1 MKKLLLVLATF
12 SGLAVFA
19 QRSAIE
25 SAAIYLRNS
34 EMEDAKKSID
44 AAAINDETKNDP
56 KMWFYRAAVYDTL
69 YRNPEYLNLL
79 GENGVEEFAIACKK
93 CVETDTKDR
102 YDYYCDYAIIN
113 SAFATYNKAIEY
125 VRAKDS
131 KNAAKFFQYT
141 LDVVPYDKD
150 NNLRKNNIT
159 DKNIMLSLA
168 DLGLKTQNYPLA
180 KTNLQKLIDIDYQDP
195 IIYTLMGNIYFTE
208 GDTTKGLSYVESGRG
223 KFPTDKDLINTELN
237 VYLAQGKQDVL
248 LKKLNDALEID
259 PENTVFL
266 YVRGNVYDNYA
277 STASKVARHA
287 RDTAETLSKKA
298 KSLPAASKSKYDA
311 AARNYKKLADSLF
324 TMNKEYVAKAEADYK
339 AVIAIR
345 EDNIDAYY
353 NLGALTNNKT
363 TDVVDR
369 MNAIKAPSQ
378 AEYDKQW
385 ATLKKEQDAIL
396 TIALDYFKKALEYAE
411 MLPETDQTAKNYKN
425 GTMRSILISMQQV
438 YANLGDEKMTIE
450 TKKRRMALED

>member
-1 MKKLLLVLATF
+1 MKKLLLLLASF

-19 QRSAIE
+19 QRSAVE

-69 YRNPEYLNLL
+69 YRNPEYKALL
-79 GENGVEEFAIACKK
+79 GENGVEQFAIACKK

-125 VRAKDS
+125 VKDKDS

-141 LDVVPYDKD
+141 LDVVPFDKD

-168 DLGLKTQNYPLA
+168 DLGLKTKDYPLA

-195 IIYTLMGNIYFTE
+195 IIYTLMGNIFFTE
-208 GDTTKGLSYVESGRG
+208 GDTTKGLGFVETGRS

-237 VYLAQGKQDVL
+237 VYLAQGRQDIL
-248 LKKLNDALEID
+248 LKKLNDALAID

-277 STASKVARHA
+277 ASSVKNGRYA
-287 RDTAETLSKKA
+287 RDTAEILTKKA
-298 KSLPAASKSKYDA
+298 KTLPAATKSKYDA
-311 AARNYKKLADSLF
+311 AARDYKKLSDSLLR
-324 TMNKEYVAKAEADYK
+324 MNKEYVDKAEADYK
-339 AVIAIR
+339 AVIAIK

-363 TDVVDR
+363 TEIVER
-369 MNAIKAPSQ
+369 MNNIKAPNQ

-385 ATLKKEQDAIL
+385 EKMKKEQDVIL
-396 TIALDYFKKALEYAE
+396 VVALDYFKKALDFAE
-411 MLPETDQTAKNYKN
+411 QLPETDQNAKNYKN
-425 GTMRSILISMQQV
+425 GTMRSILFSMQQV
-438 YANLGDEKMTIE
+438 YANLGDEKNTVE
-450 TKKRRMALED
+450 TKKKRMALED